1 MQKSNF
7 HRGDAKSAELLFLKT
22 RILRVS
28 AVHFCL
34 FLVALP
40 AAAADVRFDGSY
52 RLRFNSDTDLSLD
65 DKGYLSG
72 QKQWVEHR
80 LRLTPK
86 IVEQGEQT
94 GIEIQASFDVLSGIF
109 AGDVASD
116 FRGYGLTELPAR
128 NAFRPEGLD

>member
-7 HRGDAKSAELLFLKT
+7 HRGDAKSAELLFLKP

-94 GIEIQASFDVLSGIF
+94 GIEIQASFDVLKIGR
-109 AGDVASD
+109 ASC
-116 FRGYGLTELPAR
+116 RER
-128 NAFRPEGLD
+128 V